1 MLYEEGLNQQ
11 VMSEALNAITL
22 ANTLIVGGSSLVV
35 YPAAGLLDYFKG
47 NNLVIINKTP
57 THVDRDANLVIN
69 DDVSVVMKEAVDL
82 LAEL

>member
-1 MLYEEGLNQQ
+1 MEYIYNFDGVTRWTDCGEIIRPDIVLYEEGLNQQ

-47 NNLVIINKTP
+47 NNL
-57 THVDRDANLVIN
+57 DYQ
-69 DDVSVVMKEAVDL
+69 
-82 LAEL
+82 